1 VNIAQI
7 KNLGHPVSKDGPM
20 KTFLTLLILF
30 SFTPVHAKFASWVA
44 HIPCDKLI
52 LKVSSCQE
60 FSFSNRDKLTQKQ
73 ISERKELIL
82 DRTGAIVTADIEKM
96 EAIKCHDKQD
106 MDLKRYTKREYK
118 IKKFFVKDLKCSK
131 DMKQV
136 ISKRINFFC
145 DTPGDNYIPD
155 CFISK
160 FSRKNEFV
168 YSELIK

>member
-1 VNIAQI
+1 
-7 KNLGHPVSKDGPM
+7 M
-20 KTFLTLLILF
+20 KTFFTLLILI
-30 SFTPVHAKFASWVA
+30 SLTPVHASFASWVA
-44 HIPCDKLI
+44 QIPCEKLT
-52 LKVSSCQE
+52 LNVSSCKE
-60 FSFSNRDKLTQKQ
+60 FAFSNRDKLSQKQ
-73 ISERKELIL
+73 IAERKELIL

-118 IKKFFVKDLKCSK
+118 IKKFFVRNLKCSK
-131 DMKQV
+131 DTKQV
-136 ISKRINFFC
+136 ISKIINFFC